1 MAKRKK
7 KKVNIKCFIILGLF
21 ILSIIATVY
30 MLYSLSL
37 LNGIENKNRFLIS
50 INLIIILIG
59 IIYAGIVNIKK
70 RKKNCILLGIFTV
83 IYSVF
88 LIVGS
93 YYIVKT
99 YKVIDNIS
107 SNKTVYYSSLVT
119 LKSNKAES
127 VSDITS
133 GKIGVLKDTSSVD
146 GNQIPYEV
154 LKDEKIK
161 NTVKEYENYVDLINA
176 LYDKEVEY
184 IFLPNNYGVMFANVD
199 GEDFEDIEAETK
211 VLLTKEKSIKKESTN
226 DTGTLTKPFTVLVMG
241 VDSEK
246 ENIKGASFNGDAL
259 MLITFN
265 PTTLNTTILS
275 IPRDSYVPI
284 ACFTGKIK
292 NKITHA
298 AWYGEDCMMETIEDF
313 TGIDID
319 YYVKINFKGVVK
331 LIDNLGG
338 VEVTVPYS
346 FCEQDSNRKFGKNT
360 LYVKEGK
367 QTLNG
372 EQALALARNR
382 KSNSNKC
389 SSEWTKGIRNDF
401 VRGQN
406 QQLVLRSMLNK
417 LKSVNSLD
425 TVYSLLDTISN
436 SMETNMS
443 TSEIL
448 SLYNVGKDIIKKSS
462 GSNVDDL
469 LGFQRLYL
477 NGQDAYIYDQRSKLN
492 LYNYVLY
499 DASVKAVTDAMKVN
513 LNLTKPTLAKKFS
526 FDINEEYEETVI
538 GKNVKGT
545 TSIVKLPS
553 FIGMNESKAKTK
565 ANSLDLKVTF
575 KYVTTGSGNNLTV
588 IKQNYNAGTDT
599 SYVSS
604 LILTVLKKEETPK
617 PTESNTNVDTNT
629 STNTT
634 TTTGGES

>member
-477 NGQDAYIYDQRSKLN
+477 NGKDAYIYDQRSKLN

>member
-7 KKVNIKCFIILGLF
+7 KKVNIKCFVILGLF

-154 LKDEKIK
+154 LKDKKIK

-199 GEDFEDIEAETK
+199 GEDFEDIEEETK

-462 GSNVDDL
+462 GSNVDNL